1 MERFTD
7 QVVVVTGGGSG
18 IGRAAALRF
27 ASEGAKVVI
36 ADINPQGSQSVV
48 KSISDSGGEAI
59 GVPYD
64 VSDEVDCQKI
74 FADTEENF
82 GRVDVVF
89 ANAGISGGGLLEN
102 LPVKDW
108 DRVIRVN
115 LRGVFL
121 TCKYAIP
128 LMVRSR
134 GRAIVT
140 MASSMAGWDTSL
152 EGSAYMASKEGV
164 VGLTKN
170 LALQLARYQIRVNAV
185 CPGVIQTTLGFDSD
199 TDPLVIE
206 QKYVRFKKRIPLR
219 RVGQPD
225 DVAASVAFL
234 ASEDARHITGA
245 TLLIDG
251 GQTLQSW
258 SNAPEA
264 DEFPLEFDIN
274 EVYS

>member
-1 MERFTD
+1 MERFRN

-27 ASEGAKVVI
+27 ASEGARVVI
-36 ADINPQGSQSVV
+36 ADINSQGSQSVV
-48 KSISDSGGEAI
+48 KSISDSGGEA
-59 GVPYD
+59 VDFPYD
-64 VSDEVDCQKI
+64 VSDEVECQRI
-74 FADTEENF
+74 FSNTEKHF

-89 ANAGISGGGLLEN
+89 ANAGVTGGGLLET
-102 LPVKDW
+102 LPVEDW

-140 MASSMAGWDTSL
+140 MGSSMAGWDTSL
-152 EGSAYMASKEGV
+152 DGSAYMASKEGV

-170 LALQLARYQIRVNAV
+170 LALQLARYQIRVNAI
-185 CPGVIQTTLGFDSD
+185 CPGVIQTTLGFDPD

-225 DVAASVAFL
+225 DVAAAVAFL
-234 ASEDARHITGA
+234 ASDDARYITGA
-245 TLLIDG
+245 SLLIDG

-258 SNAPEA
+258 SNAPEEDA
-264 DEFPLEFDIN
+264 FPLEFEIN
-274 EVYS
+274 EI

>member
-1 MERFTD
+1 MERFRN

-27 ASEGAKVVI
+27 ASEGARVVI
-36 ADINPQGSQSVV
+36 ADINSQGSQSVV
-48 KSISDSGGEAI
+48 KSISDSGGEA
-59 GVPYD
+59 VDFPYD
-64 VSDEVDCQKI
+64 VSDEVECQRI
-74 FADTEENF
+74 FSNTEKHF

-89 ANAGISGGGLLEN
+89 ANAGVTGGGLLEN
-102 LPVKDW
+102 LPVEDW

-140 MASSMAGWDTSL
+140 MGSSMAGWDTSL
-152 EGSAYMASKEGV
+152 DGSAYMASKEGV

-170 LALQLARYQIRVNAV
+170 LALQLARYQIRVNAI
-185 CPGVIQTTLGFDSD
+185 CPGVIQTTLGFDPD

-225 DVAASVAFL
+225 DVAAAVAFL
-234 ASEDARHITGA
+234 ASDDARYITGA
-245 TLLIDG
+245 SLLIDG

-258 SNAPEA
+258 SNAPEEDA
-264 DEFPLEFDIN
+264 FPLEFEIN
-274 EVYS
+274 EI

>member
-1 MERFTD
+1 MDRFRN

-27 ASEGAKVVI
+27 ASEGARVVI
-36 ADINPQGSQSVV
+36 ADINSQGSQSVV
-48 KSISDSGGEAI
+48 KSISDSGGEA
-59 GVPYD
+59 VDFPYD
-64 VSDEVDCQKI
+64 VSDEVECQRI
-74 FADTEENF
+74 FSDTEKHF

-89 ANAGISGGGLLEN
+89 ANAGITGGGLLEN
-102 LPVKDW
+102 LPVEDW

-128 LMVRSR
+128 LMIRSR

-140 MASSMAGWDTSL
+140 MGSSMAGWDTSL
-152 EGSAYMASKEGV
+152 DGSAYMASKEGV

-170 LALQLARYQIRVNAV
+170 LALQLARYQIRVNAI
-185 CPGVIQTTLGFDSD
+185 CPGVIQTTLGFDPD
-199 TDPLVIE
+199 TDPGVIE

-225 DVAASVAFL
+225 DVAAAVAFL
-234 ASEDARHITGA
+234 ASDDARYITGA
-245 TLLIDG
+245 SLLIDG

-258 SNAPEA
+258 SNAPEEDA
-264 DEFPLEFDIN
+264 FPLDFEIN
-274 EVYS
+274 EI